1 MQIENMGSRRLMN
14 RSLSSDGKY
23 YGGNDITSQNSKGG
37 CRSYLNSIRPESRS
51 TFCSVMAQLT
61 EDTQPTFDTTLKSKA
76 VSEATNV
83 KFLCVVSGHPAPE
96 VTWYKDDVQLDRY
109 CGLPKYQVLRD
120 GKTHTLLIYDC
131 TLEDAAIYQASAR
144 NIRGI
149 VSCSGVLEVGTMSEF
164 KIHQNYFAKLKQKN
178 KNRCREQEEPHQRD
192 NENVPE
198 VLRSSP
204 ERTQRK
210 RRSPMEKTLS
220 FWAANSSEEKEE
232 QSALGQTSQAEE
244 RLGSLIQEPKSAPVH
259 YHSDSEITTNRDNA
273 NQELM
278 YIHDN
283 VQNASAKETAKD
295 HYAKKKIKIS
305 TATSERNKE
314 KKQVERE
321 KGTEMKIR
329 NEKGTPVE
337 KMEVQNTVNQNKV
350 DTKQIEKLSVKASK
364 NATEIKR
371 TQVAQKPILTQRR
384 PLVKVA
390 MATQDTKQHGSSD
403 KQKRIDRRP
412 LIKAHSQHEAQ
423 NTIHVLNQRAEN
435 CNPSSSDNKVMDLDD
450 NKTKPVADTCV
461 RILPHSCGGGDV
473 SADTADRNV
482 SAPSHRASAGGETHT
497 EPTEPAI
504 CGNIPSSEKE
514 VAGMELN
521 QQPPLTSEVTSCV
534 TDKHFKLISHPL
546 ASQGQNERAGD
557 QSTALTSKATPSV
570 TRHHKPDLESAQM
583 DEKNSSGHDS
593 HTIQNGQVTTA
604 KSSSSGEDMPTKL
617 CEKDQTKD
625 GRRIIERGFEKPK
638 GEIKSVATSLN
649 DTKVNERGVSVTL
662 KNFKER
668 STANT
673 KQPVSLVTEFVQVH
687 NLASVSDPDVVKSQI
702 ISDSSTDKTLIKHT
716 KATEFQRNSHD
727 NVSKMDIQ
735 EQEPSHSIT
744 SEVPEAVNH
753 QRESNT
759 SKDNN
764 QHSSTFNTSN
774 IAPGDK
780 NNDSDPEADH
790 FEPSTFLSQNS
801 KILPSKFTIP
811 VIYITDV
818 DGTSLTIENVVCINP
833 INESETVKF
842 CTETNVSNSNDV
854 TQIVKTTDHT
864 DTVNKSAATLESEEL
879 PDAQV
884 DLSLPSK
891 PSEVNQ
897 HDQQPLDDKTNIQ
910 GLESQHSSENVASDF
925 TGPIRELMPLCNAVK
940 SNSSNESDLET
951 ESPTVVAKP
960 DLNQKAE
967 PNSFIKQM
975 KTAALDLE
983 TSNQSSTCATVNAT
997 PNGEST
1003 DTDKYEQVNSEV
1015 IKPGMEESAL
1025 LQRKNNLK
1033 TVSPLSPSS
1042 DVTIQLKTTD
1052 DQIIT
1057 SNATHSELTETEKSN
1072 VEMAACIKQAN
1083 KHAEFQELSQSASQ
1097 IQSVNNSSHKTFS
1110 SPGLTRKGVT
1120 ADLSDQKENESIKTK
1135 SSDKDKENQFKVPQ
1149 VIRRIRPE
1157 VFDNS
1162 GHLKLWCQFFNV
1174 VSDSTIKWYKDD
1186 VEIAE
1191 INRSAGVET
1200 QVCLAIVQMSKKD
1213 CGVYRCS
1220 ITNEYGQDST
1230 EYLLGTEVL
1239 SNMVLCQEL
1248 QEVGEEIEMTPLIFS
1263 KGLADAGCWGRKFYG
1278 RLTTEEAQVGTGCE
1292 HKTRRM
1298 RVIYGLDPVF
1308 ESGSSCF
1315 LKVRNPIAYE
1325 SREETVL
1332 AEKNLQ
1338 MTKQDCRIQNMA
1350 REYFKIF
1357 AAETREIESFG
1368 STLEIIPLYFMYRPA
1383 SSVPYATVEAELK
1396 GVYLRYCGLDHSGS
1410 LVFNNKSDVT
1420 QKCSSLQHWI
1430 HQWTN
1435 GNVLFSRLEG
1445 VDTILTNIGVV
1456 TKSKGYQGFPCEA
1469 NPKVFEHFQSQHQC
1483 NYFCGLLKLK
1493 PPKVLE
1499 TLQTARF
1506 KGSSSPQ
1513 TQRKTSKSPKLSRKP
1528 NPQTST

>member
-14 RSLSSDGKY
+14 RSMSTDGKY
-23 YGGNDITSQNSKGG
+23 YGGNDITSQNNRGG
-37 CRSYLNSIRPESRS
+37 CRSYLNSVRPESSYAGHRLSQFKPYRS

-61 EDTQPTFDTTLKSKA
+61 EETQPTFDTTLKSKA

-149 VSCSGVLEVGTMSEF
+149 VSCSGVLEVGTMSEY

-178 KNRCREQEEPHQRD
+178 KNRCREQDEPRQKD

-220 FWAANSSEEKEE
+220 FGTAISSEEKEE
-232 QSALGQTSQAEE
+232 LNALSQTSPAEE
-244 RLGSLIQEPKSAPVH
+244 RLRSPVQAPVH
-259 YHSDSEITTNRDNA
+259 YHSDSEITTDRDKA
-273 NQELM
+273 NQELT
-278 YIHDN
+278 YIHDT
-283 VQNASAKETAKD
+283 VPNASAKETAKD

-305 TATSERNKE
+305 TATSERNK
-314 KKQVERE
+314 QTERE
-321 KGTEMKIR
+321 KGIEMKVR

-337 KMEVQNTVNQNKV
+337 KMEVQNTVIQNKV

-364 NATEIKR
+364 NATEIKK
-371 TQVAQKPILTQRR
+371 TQVAQKPISTQRR

-403 KQKRIDRRP
+403 KQKRIERRP

-423 NTIHVLNQRAEN
+423 NTIHVLNQTAEN
-435 CNPSSSDNKVMDLDD
+435 CNPSSPDNKVMDFDD

-482 SAPSHRASAGGETHT
+482 SAPSHRASAGGDTHT
-497 EPTEPAI
+497 EPKEPAI
-504 CGNIPSSEKE
+504 CGNIPSSERE
-514 VAGMELN
+514 VAKELN

-534 TDKHFKLISHPL
+534 TDKHSKLISHPL
-546 ASQGQNERAGD
+546 ASQGQNEKAGD
-557 QSTALTSKATPSV
+557 QSTALTFKGTPSV
-570 TRHHKPDLESAQM
+570 TGHHKPDLESAQTG
-583 DEKNSSGHDS
+583 EKKSLGHDP

-604 KSSSSGEDMPTKL
+604 KSSSLREDMPTKM

-625 GRRIIERGFEKPK
+625 GKRTIKRVFEKPK

-649 DTKVNERGVSVTL
+649 DTKVNERGISVML
-662 KNFKER
+662 KNFKEK
-668 STANT
+668 STTNT

-687 NLASVSDPDVVKSQI
+687 NLASVSDPDVVKSQT
-702 ISDSSTDKTLIKHT
+702 ISDSSTDKTPIKHT
-716 KATEFQRNSHD
+716 KATEIQKDSDD

-735 EQEPSHSIT
+735 EQEPSNSIT
-744 SEVPEAVNH
+744 SKVPKAMNH
-753 QRESNT
+753 KRESNT

-764 QHSSTFNTSN
+764 QHSSTSNTSK
-774 IAPGDK
+774 IASGDK
-780 NNDSDPEADH
+780 NNDSDPEAAH
-790 FEPSTFLSQNS
+790 FDPSTFLSQNS
-801 KILPSKFTIP
+801 KTLPPKFTIP
-811 VIYITDV
+811 TIYITDV
-818 DGTSLTIENVVCINP
+818 DGTSSNTENVVCIIP
-833 INESETVKF
+833 SNESETVKF
-842 CTETNVSNSNDV
+842 CAETNVSNSNTV
-854 TQIVKTTDHT
+854 TQIIQTS
-864 DTVNKSAATLESEEL
+864 DTVNKTAATLKSEGL
-879 PDAQV
+879 PDAHV
-884 DLSLPSK
+884 DLSLSSQPSI
-891 PSEVNQ
+891 VNQ
-897 HDQQPLDDKTNIQ
+897 HDQQPLVQENFQ
-910 GLESQHSSENVASDF
+910 ELESQHSSENVALDI
-925 TGPIRELMPLCNAVK
+925 TGPIRKPLCNAAK
-940 SNSSNESDLET
+940 SNKTNESDLDT
-951 ESPTVVAKP
+951 KSPTVVAKP

-967 PNSFIKQM
+967 PNSFIKQL

-983 TSNQSSTCATVNAT
+983 TSNQNSTCATVNAT
-997 PNGEST
+997 PNGESG
-1003 DTDKYEQVNSEV
+1003 QVNSEV

-1025 LQRKNNLK
+1025 LQRKNNLN
-1033 TVSPLSPSS
+1033 TVSPLSPAS
-1042 DVTIQLKTTD
+1042 DVTVQLKTTD
-1052 DQIIT
+1052 DQIFT
-1057 SNATHSELTETEKSN
+1057 STATHSELTETEKSN
-1072 VEMAACIKQAN
+1072 VGMAACIKNAN
-1083 KHAEFQELSQSASQ
+1083 KHAQQEDKLSQSASQ

-1110 SPGLTRKGVT
+1110 EKHSPGLTRKGVT
-1120 ADLSDQKENESIKTK
+1120 ADLSKPKENESIKTK
-1135 SSDKDKENQFKVPQ
+1135 SSDRDKENQFKVPQ
-1149 VIRRIRPE
+1149 VIRKIRPE

-1186 VEIAE
+1186 VEIAV

-1239 SNMVLCQEL
+1239 PNMVLCQEL

-1263 KGLADAGCWGRKFYG
+1263 KGLADAGCWGKNFYG
-1278 RLTTEEAQVGTGCE
+1278 RVTTEDAQVGTGCE

-1308 ESGSSCF
+1308 ESGSSC
-1315 LKVRNPIAYE
+1315 LMKVRSPIAYE

-1410 LVFNNKSDVT
+1410 LVFNNRSDVA

-1456 TKSKGYQGFPCEA
+1456 TKSKGYQGFPCEP
-1469 NPKVFEHFQSQHQC
+1469 NPKVFEQFQSQHQC

-1499 TLQTARF
+1499 TSRF
-1506 KGSSSPQ
+1506 RGSTSPQ